1 MEHIWNIYG
10 NYMEHIWN
18 IYRTFMETMLEY
30 MEVSFSG
37 FAAGVSTFLIL
48 LIFVASGHAGRE
60 LLLAEVVSHSGR
72 DVTDL

>member
-1 MEHIWNIYG
+1 
-10 NYMEHIWN
+10 
-18 IYRTFMETMLEY
+18 METMLEY